1 MVGRKTASLLAAA
14 GAFIS
19 LPGAALSADEPEEM
33 AHAGS
38 VPQDFA
44 FAIMRNGNRIGDH
57 TIRFSRDGDTLTAL
71 IDINIDVSFGPIP
84 LYRYEHQNRETW
96 RDGQLVAIETET
108 TENGDDFAVSGMLED
123 GLFIVDGMEGEIETA
138 PGIVPT
144 SYWDMDIVH
153 ATTLLD
159 TQRGTLMEQKEAVMT
174 RDEALGADCYELSGD
189 LDLTLCYTDKRLRKL
204 AFEFDGSYIEY
215 QPIDPES

>member
-1 MVGRKTASLLAAA
+1 MPAIA
-14 GAFIS
+14 
-19 LPGAALSADEPEEM
+19 ADEPEEL
-33 AHAGS
+33 ARAGS
-38 VPQDFA
+38 VPQDYA

-57 TIRFSRDGDTLTAL
+57 MIEFSREGDTLNVL
-71 IDINIDVSFGPIP
+71 ISIDIDVSFGPIP

-96 RDGQLVAIETET
+96 RDGRLVAIETKT
-108 TENGDDFAVSGMLED
+108 TENGDDFAVSGMLENDLFVVEGMD
-123 GLFIVDGMEGEIETA
+123 GKIETT

-153 ATTLLD
+153 AATLLD
-159 TQRGTLMEQKEAVMT
+159 TQRGTLMEQEEAVMT
-174 RDEALGADCYELSGD
+174 RDEDLGADCYELSGD

-204 AFEFDGSYIEY
+204 AFEYDGSYIEY